1 MNTIGLIG
9 AIVVFLGI
17 WLGHVA
23 VRNIEYL
30 LPNLWLPFGLF
41 LAGAGL
47 LVWLSLKAA
56 STPGSAVLGVLGLLF
71 FWDAVELLRQQK
83 RVKIGHAPA
92 NPSNPRHAQ
101 ILQQYPAA
109 TTVDPLHALKSERD

>member
-1 MNTIGLIG
+1 MNTIGLIV
-9 AIVVFLGI
+9 AVAVFLGI

-23 VRNIEYL
+23 VRKIEYL

-56 STPGSAVLGVLGLLF
+56 SASGSAVLGVLGLLF